1 MYTIKQTAA
10 QTGLNVPTIRAWERR
25 YGVVQPARTPA
36 GYRLYDDTAIAR
48 LMAMRRLVEDNG
60 WRPRQAS
67 GEVLAAGDDLVVL
80 RAIGRPQEADVRGGG
95 NGTAPARGSERR
107 ERTGESIDAFLAA
120 TAVLDVPA
128 MERVLDS
135 AFADQRFEPAM
146 RDVVFPALRGVGER
160 WSAGEIDV
168 AGEHAASETV
178 RRRLAGF
185 FQAAGRSIGGPAIL
199 VGLPPGSRH
208 ELGALAFAVA
218 ARRAG
223 LDVVYLGADV
233 PLESW
238 LRAVRETGAPIVVLG
253 VVTEADVASATVV
266 AEGLRTLDR
275 PPECFIGGALAGE
288 VPVRP
293 GFRRLPELLE
303 AAVSEV
309 AEALAR

>member
-1 MYTIKQTAA
+1 MYTIKETAA
-10 QTGLNVPTIRAWERR
+10 RTGLNVPTIRAWERR
-25 YGVVQPARTPA
+25 YGVVLPARTPA

-60 WRPRQAS
+60 WRPSQAS
-67 GEVLAAGDDLVVL
+67 DAVLAAGDDLAML
-80 RAIGRPQEADVRGGG
+80 RAIGRPQTTDAPVGA
-95 NGTAPARGSERR
+95 NGSAASATAARG
-107 ERTGESIDAFLAA
+107 ERTEELIDAFLAA

-146 RDVVFPALRGVGER
+146 RDVVFPALRSVGER
-160 WSAGEIDV
+160 WSTGEIDV

-185 FQAAGRSIGGPAIL
+185 YEAAGRSIGGPSIL
-199 VGLPPGSRH
+199 VGMPPGSRH

-218 ARRAG
+218 TRRAG

-238 LRAVRETGAPIVVLG
+238 LRAVREIGAPVVVLG
-253 VVTEADVASATVV
+253 VVTAADVASATIV
-266 AEGLRTLDR
+266 AEGLRTLDS

-288 VPVRP
+288 IPVRP
-293 GFRRLPELLE
+293 GFRRLPQLLE